1 MRRLFPLDG
10 PVVEDPVVEDWAAAY
25 APPPG
30 RHVRANFVVS
40 TDGAT
45 TVAGVSAGLSGPADR
60 ELFHVLRS
68 LADVILVGATTARRE
83 NYGGARGYGGRT
95 PPPVAV
101 VSRSL
106 DLDPEARLFTETAVR
121 PWVLTVASA
130 PPDRRT
136 ALSRVAHVV
145 DAGEHSVDIATA
157 LDLLSAEGLDRVLCE
172 GGPYLFGDVVAAGA
186 LDDLCLSVAPLL
198 AGGAGDR
205 LLAGVPIVPPVPLR
219 IEHVL
224 EDEGTLFLR
233 LSTVRG

>member
-1 MRRLFPLDG
+1 VRRLLPFDG
-10 PVVEDPVVEDWAAAY
+10 PDEVDLAALY
-25 APPPG
+25 APPAG

-45 TVAGVSAGLSGPADR
+45 TVGGVSSGLSSAADR
-60 ELFHVLRS
+60 DLFHMLRS
-68 LADVILVGATTARRE
+68 LCDVVLVGATTARRE
-83 NYGGARGYGGRT
+83 NYGGARSYAGRP

-106 DLDPEARLFTETAVR
+106 DLDPGARLFTEATVR

-130 PPDRRT
+130 PADRRS
-136 ALSRVAHVV
+136 ALASVARVVE
-145 DAGEHSVDIATA
+145 AGEHSVDVPTA
-157 LDLLSAEGLDRVLCE
+157 LDLLCAEGLDHVLCE
-172 GGPYLFGDVVAAGA
+172 GGPHLLSDVVAAGA
-186 LDDLCLSVAPLL
+186 LDDLCLSVAPVL
-198 AGGAGDR
+198 AGGSGDR
-205 LLAGVPIVPPVPLR
+205 LLAGMPIVPPVPLR

>member
-1 MRRLFPLDG
+1 MRRLLPVDG
-10 PVVEDPVVEDWAAAY
+10 TDEVDLAALY

-45 TVAGVSAGLSGPADR
+45 TVDGASAGLSNQADR
-60 ELFHVLRS
+60 DLFHLLRS
-68 LADVILVGATTARRE
+68 LSDVVLVGATTARRE
-83 NYGGARGYGGRT
+83 NYGGARPSGGRV
-95 PPPVAV
+95 PPPIAV

-106 DLDPEARLFTETAVR
+106 DLDPAARLFTDTTVR

-130 PPDRRT
+130 PGDRRT

-145 DAGEHSVDIATA
+145 DAGEHSVDIPTA
-157 LDLLSAEGLDRVLCE
+157 LSVLAAEGLEHVLCE
-172 GGPYLFGDVVAAGA
+172 GGPHLLGDVVAAGS

-205 LLAGVPIVPPVPLR
+205 LVAGLPLVPPVPLR
-219 IEHVL
+219 LEHVL

>member
-1 MRRLFPLDG
+1 MRRLLPVDG
-10 PVVEDPVVEDWAAAY
+10 TDDVDLAALY

-45 TVAGVSAGLSGPADR
+45 TVDGTSAGLSNQADR
-60 ELFHVLRS
+60 DLFHLLRS
-68 LADVILVGATTARRE
+68 LCDVVLVGATTARRE
-83 NYGGARGYGGRT
+83 NYGGARSSGARSSGGRV
-95 PPPVAV
+95 PPPIAV

-106 DLDPEARLFTETAVR
+106 DLDPAARLFTDTTVR

-130 PPDRRT
+130 PADRRG
-136 ALSRVAHVV
+136 ALSGVAHLV
-145 DAGEHSVDIATA
+145 DAGEHSVDIPAA
-157 LDLLSAEGLDRVLCE
+157 LSLLAAEGLEHVLCE
-172 GGPYLFGDVVAAGA
+172 GGPHLLGDVVASRS

-205 LLAGVPIVPPVPLR
+205 LVAGLPLVPPVPLR

-233 LSTVRG
+233 MSTVRG

>member
-1 MRRLFPLDG
+1 MRRLL
-10 PVVEDPVVEDWAAAY
+10 PVGGGEVTDLAAAY

-45 TVAGVSAGLSGPADR
+45 TVGGVSAGLSGPADR

-68 LADVILVGATTARRE
+68 LCDVVLVGATTARRE
-83 NYGGARGYGGRT
+83 NYGAARASDGRK

-106 DLDPEARLFTETAVR
+106 DLDPDARLFAEATVR
-121 PWVLTVASA
+121 PWVLTVSSA
-130 PPDRRT
+130 PAERRA

-145 DAGEHSVDIATA
+145 DAGEHSVDIPVA
-157 LDLLSAEGLDRVLCE
+157 LDALSAAGLDRVLCE
-172 GGPYLFGDVVAAGA
+172 GGPHLLGDVVAAGA
-186 LDDLCLSVAPLL
+186 LDDLCLSIAPVL

-205 LLAGVPIVPPVPLR
+205 LLAGLPIVPPVPLR
-219 IEHVL
+219 IEQIL

-233 LSTVRG
+233 LSTVRA

>member
-1 MRRLFPLDG
+1 MRRLLPLG
-10 PVVEDPVVEDWAAAY
+10 DPVVEDWAAAY

-45 TVAGVSAGLSGPADR
+45 TVGGVSAGLSSPADR

-68 LADVILVGATTARRE
+68 LCDVVLVGATTARRE
-83 NYGGARGYGGRT
+83 NYGGARSYDGRRP

-106 DLDPEARLFTETAVR
+106 DLDPGARLFTDTTVR

-130 PPDRRT
+130 PAERRA
-136 ALSRVAHVV
+136 ALEPVAHVV
-145 DAGEHSVDIATA
+145 DAGEHSVDIPTA
-157 LDLLSAEGLDRVLCE
+157 LDLLSAAGLDRVLCE
-172 GGPYLFGDVVAAGA
+172 GGPHLLGDVVAAGA

-205 LLAGVPIVPPVPLR
+205 LLAGMPIVPPVPLR

-224 EDEGTLFLR
+224 EDDGTLFLR
-233 LSTVRG
+233 LSTVR